1 MKNICVITGAPC
13 FGIYK
18 VVHFLGKRDVSLIN
32 LQDAS
37 RKRTEKEEDIIFRY
51 TADDKT
57 NIVLTHEDIRYR
69 VLVLTTEQTEPLMQD
84 VRTRNGSGADN
95 RLPKKNYPED

>member
-1 MKNICVITGAPC
+1 MKNICVITGAPY

-18 VVHFLGKRDVSLIN
+18 VVHFLGKRGVSLIN
-32 LQDAS
+32 LQGAS
-37 RKRTEKEEDIIFRY
+37 RKRTEKEEDIVFRY

-57 NIVLTHEDIRYR
+57 NIVLTHEDIIYR
-69 VLVLTTEQTEPLMQD
+69 VLVLTTEQTELLMQD

-95 RLPKKNYPED
+95 RLPTKNYPEG

>member
-1 MKNICVITGAPC
+1 MQAERGQKKKKI
-13 FGIYK
+13 F
-18 VVHFLGKRDVSLIN
+18 
-32 LQDAS
+32 
-37 RKRTEKEEDIIFRY
+37 FRY

-69 VLVLTTEQTEPLMQD
+69 VLVLTTEQTELLMQD